1 MYNMKERTSKAMDS
15 VILEEVAQGKEL
27 SIRNNED
34 ITDAEII
41 EDDDKFWA
49 EENHPNFIESNT
61 SAISLE
67 ELTTKNIIPT
77 FSDNTL
83 TISHQNF
90 IGAVTKV
97 AEQVFG
103 GLTPVECRV
112 SHPIIG
118 RIPSAQHKKA
128 SELREDEKTVFYQRL
143 AWVAHVKNLTRT
155 INNQTV
161 HLCIGGVRSYSEDKL
176 YRTQT
181 AMKFKIFVGWKVRVC
196 SNLCLTCDGFSGT
209 IECMT
214 EADIMQKALEL
225 FSGFNPHKEETLGL
239 LENLRNTEISEELF
253 CKIIGR
259 LRLYQF
265 LPVNEQKLLP
275 SLEIG
280 DQAVNAMVKGYVS
293 NPNFGKKEGEILTCW
308 NLLQLANEAVK
319 GSYIDTWLDRN
330 QNCTDFALGIQ
341 KAIEGN
347 DTEGYSWFLH

>member
-1 MYNMKERTSKAMDS
+1 MKEKTSKVTDS
-15 VILEEVAQGKEL
+15 LIMGEVASEKEL

-253 CKIIGR
+253 CKI
-259 LRLYQF
+259 
-265 LPVNEQKLLP
+265 N
-275 SLEIG
+275 
-280 DQAVNAMVKGYVS
+280 VS
-293 NPNFGKKEGEILTCW
+293 SK
-308 NLLQLANEAVK
+308 
-319 GSYIDTWLDRN
+319 
-330 QNCTDFALGIQ
+330 
-341 KAIEGN
+341 
-347 DTEGYSWFLH
+347 